1 MSGLKKRF
9 LQRMGNRDR
18 DKSSPGCAT
27 AATGSGS
34 DSPSNS
40 SSSKSSKRDKK
51 RRKDKRSSSLE
62 EALMSPWRLVFSTG
76 VDSSGC
82 SSVESGGEDGA
93 SVDSLYFNDS
103 PVFTKR
109 QTSLS
114 PLLAK
119 QSSMDGAAGG
129 IELLTEEVGIEI
141 ILHYLVFTYPKR
153 FMNDAFFTD
162 IIRVFCKFKWI
173 PNSGRLCLLLAD
185 SGKLGKIY
193 QN

>member
-9 LQRMGNRDR
+9 LQRMGNRDK
-18 DKSSPGCAT
+18 DKSSSGGVT
-27 AATGSGS
+27 AANGSGS
-34 DSPSNS
+34 ENPSKARTNKSP
-40 SSSKSSKRDKK
+40 KKDKQ
-51 RRKDKRSSSLE
+51 RRKDHRSSSLE

-109 QTSLS
+109 QTPLS
-114 PLLAK
+114 PLLGK

-129 IELLTEEVGIEI
+129 MEFLIEEVGIEI
-141 ILHYLVFTYPKR
+141 ILRNFVSTHTY
-153 FMNDAFFTD
+153 T
-162 IIRVFCKFKWI
+162 
-173 PNSGRLCLLLAD
+173 LA
-185 SGKLGKIY
+185 
-193 QN
+193 